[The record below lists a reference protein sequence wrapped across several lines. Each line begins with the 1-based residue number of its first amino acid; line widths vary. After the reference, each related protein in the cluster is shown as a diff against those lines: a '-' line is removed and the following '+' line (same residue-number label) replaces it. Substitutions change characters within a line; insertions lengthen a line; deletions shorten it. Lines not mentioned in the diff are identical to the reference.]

1 MGHVRILF
9 LPISGGW
16 GVRGVEYGSIKFLGR
31 PELTGQLQIPWQR
44 WIQSSD
50 EDTEGFLQFPF
61 STAEG
66 PRAQFLTRPA
76 ESSAAPGAARRQA
89 TPHAHCCA
97 CGGSRPAVRVCADSA
112 GGEDLPGGVA
122 PGCGRT
128 PAGQRGAPAS
138 DSPQRLLRSGEAEVL
153 QDPRPPWD
161 GPAAGTFSG

>member
-1 MGHVRILF
+1 MGA
-9 LPISGGW
+9 
-16 GVRGVEYGSIKFLGR
+16 RGAEYGSIKFLGR
-31 PELTGQLQIPWQR
+31 PELTGQLQIPWQS

-50 EDTEGFLQFPF
+50 KDTKVFLQFPF

-66 PRAQFLTRPA
+66 ARAQFLTRLA
-76 ESSAAPGAARRQA
+76 ESSAALEAARLQA
-89 TPHAHCCA
+89 TSRAHCCA
-97 CGGSRPAVRVCADSA
+97 CGGSRPAVRVCAELGGRRGSA
-112 GGEDLPGGVA
+112 RGVA